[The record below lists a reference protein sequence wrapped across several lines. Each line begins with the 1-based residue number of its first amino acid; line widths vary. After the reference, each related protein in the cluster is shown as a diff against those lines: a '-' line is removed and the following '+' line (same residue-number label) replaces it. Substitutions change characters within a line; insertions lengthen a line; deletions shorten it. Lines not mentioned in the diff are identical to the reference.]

1 MLTDKKIKSLKPQE
15 KLYKVADRDGLYL
28 AVNTGGTLSFRF
40 DYRFNGRR
48 ETIYFGKYG
57 PDGVSLAEA
66 REKLIEAKKLINVG
80 ISPAANKR
88 DGVEGKKSG
97 TVFQDY
103 VIKYIQETRFA
114 NSTRAMK
121 EAIARKEIYPVIGK
135 CYLEEITTQRVRAI
149 CEKIKERGAPA
160 TALQVR
166 EIIGSVFTMSLTV
179 AMKLKTPS
187 TALKHRQLPSLKRVS
202 VHHLLKKLASY
213 STNLKITVAIQR

>member
-1 MLTDKKIKSLKPQE
+1 M
-15 KLYKVADRDGLYL
+15 
-28 AVNTGGTLSFRF
+28 
-40 DYRFNGRR
+40 
-48 ETIYFGKYG
+48 
-57 PDGVSLAEA
+57 
-66 REKLIEAKKLINVG
+66 EAKKLINVG

-179 AMKLKTPS
+179 VMKLKTPS
-187 TALKHRQLPSLKRVS
+187 TASKHRQLPSLKRLS